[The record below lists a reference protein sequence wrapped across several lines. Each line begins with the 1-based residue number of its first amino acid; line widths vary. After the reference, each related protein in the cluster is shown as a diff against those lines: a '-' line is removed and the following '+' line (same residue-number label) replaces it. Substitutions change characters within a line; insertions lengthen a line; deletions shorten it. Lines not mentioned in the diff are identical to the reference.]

1 MRMRNPTTL
10 TVGLLTVLVALGT
23 FDALLVENKKLL
35 IQLQQPEP
43 PQEVA
48 VVANSG
54 SSSAAQSSTAPAGG
68 IRKIEEPN
76 VLEILTVEQ
85 FNFAD
90 PARERSLL
98 EQIIPSGV
106 ATVQAKVLVK
116 DGDRI
121 GLIAWADSPQV
132 KIYLL
137 ALKEAL
143 HSTFSP
149 EMRDLVDEVQEREG
163 KALRNLLTFLDPAIN
178 EERVVFIRIRERLY
192 EFHVAE
198 GKDAVVFDLIETL
211 TN

>member
-1 MRMRNPTTL
+1 
-10 TVGLLTVLVALGT
+10 
-23 FDALLVENKKLL
+23 
-35 IQLQQPEP
+35 
-43 PQEVA
+43 
-48 VVANSG
+48 
-54 SSSAAQSSTAPAGG
+54 
-68 IRKIEEPN
+68 
-76 VLEILTVEQ
+76 
-85 FNFAD
+85 
-90 PARERSLL
+90 
-98 EQIIPSGV
+98 
-106 ATVQAKVLVK
+106 VK

-149 EMRDLVDEVQEREG
+149 EMRDLVDEAQEREG

>member
-1 MRMRNPTTL
+1 MRNPTTL

-23 FDALLVENKKLL
+23 FDALLIENKKLL

-54 SSSAAQSSTAPAGG
+54 SSSAAQSSAAPAGG
-68 IRKIEEPN
+68 IRKVEEPN

-98 EQIIPSGV
+98 EQIIPSDV

-116 DGDRI
+116 NGDRI

>member
-1 MRMRNPTTL
+1 MRNPTTL

-43 PQEVA
+43 PEEVA

>member
-1 MRMRNPTTL
+1 MRNPTTL

-23 FDALLVENKKLL
+23 FDALLIENKKLL

-54 SSSAAQSSTAPAGG
+54 SSSAAQSSASSVGGG

-149 EMRDLVDEVQEREG
+149 EMRDLVDEAQEREG

>member
-1 MRMRNPTTL
+1 MRNPTTL

>member
-1 MRMRNPTTL
+1 MRNPTTL

-43 PQEVA
+43 PEEVA

-106 ATVQAKVLVK
+106 ATVRAKVLVK

-149 EMRDLVDEVQEREG
+149 EMRDLVDEAQEREG

>member
-43 PQEVA
+43 PEEVA